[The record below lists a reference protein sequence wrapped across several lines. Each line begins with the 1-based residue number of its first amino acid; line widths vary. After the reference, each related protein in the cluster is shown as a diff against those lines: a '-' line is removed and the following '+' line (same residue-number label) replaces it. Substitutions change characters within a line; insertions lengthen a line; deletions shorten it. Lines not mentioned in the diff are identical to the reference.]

1 MFSSC
6 YSKPKNG
13 SQFKMSYT
21 KVLFGVLVVYVLHTC
36 WALYGFVHTKAC
48 DSAKGDDCV
57 TSYLTAK
64 PRLQVN
70 TLTFTLSLTET

>member
-1 MFSSC
+1 MFPSC